1 VGTQLFSDTAKGI
14 KKSHK
19 IDLVQL
25 FLSEA
30 KQHLEVEG
38 GKVTLT
44 TVQGL
49 YVLNLVAHYR
59 GCNRAG
65 SMYRLEALDMLS
77 RLTPEK
83 VFERPWI
90 HEQGE
95 ADKRR
100 ALSKTCWGI
109 ICIEW

>member
-1 VGTQLFSDTAKGI
+1 MFSDTARRI
-14 KKSHK
+14 KKTNQ

-30 KQHLEVEG
+30 RRHLEVEG
-38 GKVTLT
+38 GKLSLT

-49 YVLNLVAHYR
+49 YILNLVAHYR

-65 SMYRLEALDMLS
+65 SMYRWAALDMLS

-83 VFERPWI
+83 VFARPWI
-90 HEQGE
+90 HEPGE

-100 ALSKTCWGI
+100 ALSKACWGI